1 MCGIAG
7 LFSQGAASSPD
18 ELAEAASRMADTLR
32 HRGPDSAA
40 VWVDAEAGVALGH
53 RRLAVVDLSP
63 DGHQPMVSAS
73 GRFVITF
80 NGEIYNFLRLRQ
92 DLEQAGH
99 RFRGHSDT
107 EVLLTAIEH
116 WGLDEALARSAGM
129 FAFALWDRQA
139 RWLHL
144 VRDRLGKKPLYF
156 GWVGDRFLFAS
167 ELKAFHAHPAFAPEV
182 DRGALALLLRH
193 NCVPAPYS
201 IYRDVWKVPPAGR
214 LSLRLNGSNM
224 PHGRDLLQ
232 AVEPYWS
239 ALAVAEQGAEEA
251 LVLGEPEAVDRLDE
265 VLSQAVADRMIAD
278 VPLGALLSGGI
289 DSSTVVALMQKQS
302 TRPVRTF
309 SIGFHERGFD
319 EAADAGRVA
328 RHLATDHTELYVT
341 LEEARAVIPRL
352 PELYDEPFADP
363 SQIPTYLVSQL
374 ARRYVTV
381 ALSGDGGDEVFG
393 GYQRHFQAHRLARL
407 NDLPS
412 ALRGVA
418 ARLLTILPPG
428 GWDRLFGA
436 LHPVLPGGLRRALTG
451 DKVHKF
457 AGILPADG
465 LEAAYRAMAS
475 HWMDPAAVVRGAVEP
490 PTTLTDLAR
499 RPRLDDFEQVM
510 MALDTV
516 TYLPDDILTKVDRAS
531 MAVSL
536 EARAPLLDHRVVE
549 FAWRLPLDMKIRNG
563 QGKWIL
569 RQVLERYV
577 PRELFERPKHGFN
590 VPIGDWLRGPL
601 RNWAEALLD
610 ERRLRNEAFFD
621 PQPIRRTWAEHLS
634 GRRNWAYQLW
644 GVLMFQAWQERWLR
658 SSAKDPGV
666 A

>member
-7 LFSQGAASSPD
+7 LLDEGAASSPD
-18 ELAEAASRMADTLR
+18 ELAEAAARMAGTLR

-40 VWVDAEAGVALGH
+40 VWVDAESGVALGH
-53 RRLAVVDLSP
+53 RRLAIVDLSP
-63 DGHQPMVSAS
+63 DGHQPMASAS
-73 GRFVITF
+73 GRFVIAF
-80 NGEIYNFLRLRQ
+80 NGEIYNFRRLRQ
-92 DLEQAGH
+92 ELEEAGQ

-107 EVLLTAIEH
+107 EVLLGGIEH
-116 WGLDEALARSAGM
+116 WGLDETLARSVGM

-139 RWLHL
+139 RRLHL

-156 GWVGDRFLFAS
+156 GWVGNRLLFAS
-167 ELKAFHAHPAFAPEV
+167 ELKAFHACPAFEPEV

-201 IYRDVWKVPPAGR
+201 IYRGVLKLPPAGH
-214 LSLRLNGSNM
+214 LAVRLNGSNL
-224 PHGRDLLQ
+224 PRGRELLEL
-232 AVEPYWS
+232 VEPYWS
-239 ALAVAEQGAEEA
+239 ALAVAEQGAA
-251 LVLGEPEAVDRLDE
+251 ASLGLDEPASVDRLDE
-265 VLSQAVADRMIAD
+265 VLSQAVAERMVAD

-302 TRPVRTF
+302 ARPVRTF

-328 RHLATDHTELYVT
+328 RHLGTDHTELYVT
-341 LEEARAVIPRL
+341 LDEARAVIPRL
-352 PELYDEPFADP
+352 PEIYDEPFADA
-363 SQIPTYLVSQL
+363 SQIPTFLVSQL

-393 GYQRHFQAHRLARL
+393 GYQRHFQARRLARL
-407 NDLPS
+407 NELPI
-412 ALRGVA
+412 ALRAAA
-418 ARLLTILPPG
+418 ARLLTTLPPE
-428 GWDRLFGA
+428 GWDRLFAA
-436 LHPVLPGGLRRALTG
+436 LHPILPDGLRRALTG
-451 DKVHKF
+451 ATVHKF

-465 LEAAYRAMAS
+465 LEATYRAMTS
-475 HWMDPAAVVRGAVEP
+475 HWTEPAAVVRGAVAP
-490 PTTLTDLAR
+490 PTVLTDPAH
-499 RPRLDDFEQVM
+499 RLRLGEFEQVM
-510 MALDTV
+510 MALDLA

-549 FAWRLPLDMKIRNG
+549 FAWRLPLESKIRHG

-577 PRELFERPKHGFN
+577 PRALFERPKHGFN

-601 RNWAEALLD
+601 RNWAEALLE
-610 ERRLRNEAFFD
+610 ERRLRNEKFFD
-621 PQPIRRTWAEHLS
+621 PRPIRRTWAEHLS
-634 GRRNWAYQLW
+634 GRRNWAHQLW

-658 SSAKDPGV
+658 
-666 A
+666 